1 MKAMRFSARFSA
13 RHQAM
18 YGILAMYGI
27 IALLAIW
34 GCQLSERENAARTPL
49 VGAVWLAEDLEKR
62 GVLDRAQTTMRF
74 DSQERVSGSTGC
86 NNYSAGYKVNGND
99 LRFGPVAATRRAC
112 VPALMDQEERFT
124 KVLEATTSYRRDDE
138 YLRLFNDQGQELAR
152 LIRIF
157 PKQ

>member
-1 MKAMRFSARFSA
+1 MKAMRFSAR
-13 RHQAM
+13 H
-18 YGILAMYGI
+18 LAMYGI

-112 VPALMDQEERFT
+112 VPALMDQERFT

-138 YLRLFNDQGQELAR
+138 YLRLFNDQGKELAR